1 MSLSRRSR
9 FSFPLPDR
17 AASNSLADS
26 ESRSA
31 REISQLGLRRRRAKM
46 DMDVAHARRLADLI
60 GASVARLEEED
71 GNDSSSTRKVRREH
85 SEVQTIV
92 SAATQLAALVRP
104 PAQVLLEVA
113 TGFALS
119 AALRLVVEANVPEV
133 IRALTDRSQA
143 PSAHDSGVGFIEEG
157 NDFLGERDAE
167 GASIGDISRLCGVEA
182 GKLERILRLLA
193 THHIFVECPAEASS
207 TESVTQNPEKE
218 PGARGGAGGE
228 EARFANNRLSAALD
242 SGVPLEDVLL
252 PAQGDLQSLSAS
264 SRLSGTRKRWAAKYG
279 AEAPGAGLAAL
290 VGILTDESMFH
301 MTALTEVLLGTATAT
316 ATASHPTSANVSKG
330 GEKGAE
336 KTNENENENETET
349 LGLNHDPESPFL
361 APFARARA
369 LPHTTMF
376 EWLGLPANAHR
387 LHRFGCAMRGMNALE
402 REGAILK
409 GFDFTALP
417 PGSVVVDVGGGVG
430 AASLPVLRANAHL
443 RLVVQDTE
451 QVVRVAPGFW
461 ERHYPEALHSGRV
474 KFEEQDFFEEQPHPG
489 DYFPECD
496 TGGTGGKKSA
506 YVYLL
511 RMIAHNWGDSRCLRI
526 LERLR
531 GAVGEGETK
540 LVLVDS
546 VLMPACWSRGRRSE
560 YCIMDVDAGAG
571 AMTHDRTG
579 AKEKTEDATKL
590 KVTKIREAP
599 EPLLPN
605 WGAANALAYKLDLI
619 MLANHNAL
627 ERTLPHFRSL
637 LSRAGW
643 EIVEVHTQDEG
654 GAGAGAGAG
663 ESWMSQIVAVPTA

>member
-17 AASNSLADS
+17 AAGRLG
-26 ESRSA
+26 ESFCA
-31 REISQLGLRRRRAKM
+31 SQLGLRRRRVKM

-71 GNDSSSTRKVRREH
+71 GDDSSGTRKVRREH

-92 SAATQLAALVRP
+92 SAAAQLAALVRP

-133 IRALTDRSQA
+133 IRALTNRSQA
-143 PSAHDSGVGFIEEG
+143 PSADDSGVGLIEEG

-207 TESVTQNPEKE
+207 TESISNNPEKE
-218 PGARGGAGGE
+218 PGARGGG
-228 EARFANNRLSAALD
+228 EARFANNTLSAALD

-252 PAQGDLQSLSAS
+252 GHPSSSEVDLDPASLSA
-264 SRLSGTRKRWAAKYG
+264 TRKRWAAKYG

-330 GEKGAE
+330 GEMGAE
-336 KTNENENENETET
+336 KTNENERTNENENET

-474 KFEEQDFFEEQPHPG
+474 KFEEQDFFEEQPHPRV
-489 DYFPECD
+489 YFPECD

-531 GAVGEGETK
+531 GAVGEGDTK

-546 VLMPACWSRGRRSE
+546 VLMPACRSRGQRSE
-560 YCIMDVDAGAG
+560 YCKDRDSSMDVDAGVDP
-571 AMTHDRTG
+571 MTHDRTG
-579 AKEKTEDATKL
+579 AKEIRKSM
-590 KVTKIREAP
+590 TKIREAP

-654 GAGAGAGAG
+654 GAGAGAG
-663 ESWMSQIVAVPTA
+663 ESWMSQIVAVPAA